1 MMNNM
6 QSVSYSSFKIH
17 HAQNMASLLKTKSNR
32 FRLGRVAMVVFGGV
46 LFLVIFNYAI
56 KFISN
61 EPFNWERF
69 WEYFPNLLLGSA
81 TTTVFSYF
89 TLNYFHSLFIQRKP
103 SVYFIL
109 PLFVCLVAIQVY
121 NLVVDHYL
129 PLEANRNNPLPLNRQ
144 IVGNLLVGI
153 LYSIFIL
160 VLAVIYYLRDVRQSH
175 KKLEEQK
182 LKLEVE
188 KMQADL
194 KFLKSQIN
202 PHFLHNTLNSF
213 YARSLPLS
221 ADLADGILTLSEM
234 MRYALGESHTADGR
248 VLLRDE
254 IEHLKNFIKMNQFR
268 FRGNL
273 NVHLEVE
280 GVLNGAVIVP
290 FVLITLV
297 ENIFKHGD
305 LSNAEH
311 PIKISIDLK
320 DHRLRYYSKN
330 RKKKGPKELSTGIGL
345 DNIQK
350 RLQLAYGDEYALN
363 IKDEDDCYTTELLIK
378 NL

>member
-1 MMNNM
+1 MHTM
-6 QSVSYSSFKIH
+6 QVASYSPFNIH
-17 HAQNMASLLKTKSNR
+17 HVQNMASLLKTSGNR
-32 FRLGRVAMVVFGGV
+32 FKLGNVALAVFGGA
-46 LFLVIFNYAI
+46 LFLVVFNYAI

-61 EPFNWERF
+61 EPFNWQRF
-69 WEYFPNLLLGSA
+69 WEYFPNLLLGTV

-89 TLNYFHSLFIQRKP
+89 TLNYFHSLFIRRK
-103 SVYFIL
+103 SFVHFIL
-109 PLFVCLVAIQVY
+109 PLLVCLAAIQVY
-121 NLVVDHYL
+121 NLLVDFYL
-129 PLEANRNNPLPLNRQ
+129 PLKANLNNPMPLDRQ

-160 VLAVIYYLRDVRQSH
+160 VLAVIHYLRDVRRSH
-175 KKLEEQK
+175 KVLEELK

-221 ADLADGILTLSEM
+221 KELADGILTLSEM
-234 MRYALGESHTADGR
+234 MRYALGEAYTADGK

-268 FRGNL
+268 FRNNL
-273 NVHLEVE
+273 HVQLQVKGEAND
-280 GVLNGAVIVP
+280 AVIPP

-305 LSNAEH
+305 LLNGEH
-311 PIKISIDLK
+311 PIRICIEIK
-320 DHRLRYYSKN
+320 DGGLHYFSQN
-330 RKKKGPKELSTGIGL
+330 RKRKGPKELSTGIGL

-350 RLQLAYGDEYALN
+350 RLQLAYGDGYTLN
-363 IKDEDDCYTTELLIK
+363 IKNEENCYTTELLINK
-378 NL
+378 L

>member
-1 MMNNM
+1 MK
-6 QSVSYSSFKIH
+6 SI
-17 HAQNMASLLKTKSNR
+17 LKTSGNR
-32 FRLGRVAMVVFGGV
+32 FKLGSVALAVFGGA
-46 LFLVIFNYAI
+46 FSLVVFNYAI
-56 KFISN
+56 KYISN

-69 WEYFPNLLLGSA
+69 WEYFPNLLLGA
-81 TTTVFSYF
+81 VMTTVFSYF
-89 TLNYFHSLFIQRKP
+89 TLNYFHSLFIRRKGF
-103 SVYFIL
+103 VHFII
-109 PLFVCLVAIQVY
+109 PLSVCLLIIQAY
-121 NLVVDHYL
+121 NILVDHYL
-129 PLEANRNNPLPLNRQ
+129 PLEANRNNPMPLDRQ
-144 IVGNLLVGI
+144 IVGNLLVGV
-153 LYSIFIL
+153 LYSLFIL

-221 ADLADGILTLSEM
+221 KELADGILTLSEM
-234 MRYALGESHTADGR
+234 MRYALGEAFTADGK

-268 FRGNL
+268 FRNNL
-273 NVHLEVE
+273 HVELEVK
-280 GVLNGAVIVP
+280 GKANGAVILP

-305 LSNAEH
+305 LSDSEF
-311 PIKISIDLK
+311 PIKIYIEINDCG
-320 DHRLRYYSKN
+320 LRYYSKN
-330 RKKKGPKELSTGIGL
+330 KKRPGPKELSTGIGL

-350 RLQLAYGDEYALN
+350 RLQLAYGDDYALN
-363 IKDEDDCYTTELLIK
+363 VKNENDCYATELIIQKL
-378 NL
+378 